1 MKYVIK
7 ESQVE
12 KIIIGYLNSMEWS
25 RPWLDSMGL
34 LLISE
39 KGEAP
44 ASWKFGIREKDGKIS
59 LSRSFKDFLNSMFG
73 GDYDED
79 IIKLWV
85 KRKFRKYI
93 NN

>member
-1 MKYVIK
+1 MKYIIK

-25 RPWLDSMGL
+25 KPWLDSMGK

-39 KGEAP
+39 KGDAP
-44 ASWKFGIREKDGKIS
+44 ASWKFGIREKDGEIS
-59 LSRSFKDFLNSMFG
+59 LSRSFKGFLNSMFG
-73 GDYDED
+73 GEFDED

-85 KRKFRKYI
+85 ERKFRKYM